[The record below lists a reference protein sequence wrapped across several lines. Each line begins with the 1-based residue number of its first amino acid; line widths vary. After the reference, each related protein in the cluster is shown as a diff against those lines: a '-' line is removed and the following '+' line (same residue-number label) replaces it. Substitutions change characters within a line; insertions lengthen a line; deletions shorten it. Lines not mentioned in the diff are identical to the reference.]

1 MEIEIDDEL
10 AKQCGLTA
18 TSALQIIAIALY
30 KSRGIHGTMA
40 GRLLGLN
47 EIEFHQLLADQGY
60 TVNYSLDDLLDDV
73 GSNDL

>member
-10 AKQCGLTA
+10 AKQCGLTEA
-18 TSALQIIAIALY
+18 SALQIIAIALY
-30 KSRGIHGTMA
+30 KSRGTHGTMA

-47 EIEFHQLLADQGY
+47 ELEFHQLLADQGY